1 MKNRYSFFVNK
12 VLGIS
17 LLSLCLTVV
26 SCEDEKQFTTG
37 MPEVQLIN
45 SITLDVSEQL
55 PIAIGMDTTIVYS
68 ITPENPTS
76 SELLWVSSD
85 EKVATVSENGTISGK
100 TEGSAIISVTP
111 AIGFGVANITQ
122 RTIKV
127 TVIPEVIKA
136 TGIEF
141 TNVDGEGNLV
151 KELYQ
156 TDKLQLTYRILPA
169 DHTYSYLTWK
179 SSDESKATVDEK
191 GVVTGIEPGN
201 VSIYAY
207 THDKSGVVGE
217 FKLEILP
224 FIPVEDVKIEPHNEL
239 LYVSQELALDYSFTP
254 ESATASTVEWLSSDE
269 KVVTVKQGVVT
280 AVGFGTAT
288 VSATC
293 ISNGKSSSV
302 TLTVDPGWWIW
313 DGRNSFKNWGIAQ
326 NYSSFVVQDGK
337 MIVTCGQQNTEMKR
351 ADLRLSASDKAP
363 MHWGNYPVIAL
374 RTDLPG
380 GGKGIGKGG
389 VYTLNLV
396 LTSGTGA
403 SKSENNG
410 ILLNDGTRMLY
421 WDVASWGKFS
431 TTELCYYKTFEV
443 KVADIYN
450 QNLPTG
456 QYTVYWIRSFK
467 SVAEAE
473 AYANAE
479 VAAGK

>member
-1 MKNRYSFFVNK
+1 M
-12 VLGIS
+12 
-17 LLSLCLTVV
+17 
-26 SCEDEKQFTTG
+26 
-37 MPEVQLIN
+37 
-45 SITLDVSEQL
+45 
-55 PIAIGMDTTIVYS
+55 
-68 ITPENPTS
+68 
-76 SELLWVSSD
+76 
-85 EKVATVSENGTISGK
+85 
-100 TEGSAIISVTP
+100 
-111 AIGFGVANITQ
+111 
-122 RTIKV
+122 
-127 TVIPEVIKA
+127 
-136 TGIEF
+136 
-141 TNVDGEGNLV
+141 
-151 KELYQ
+151 
-156 TDKLQLTYRILPA
+156 
-169 DHTYSYLTWK
+169 
-179 SSDESKATVDEK
+179 
-191 GVVTGIEPGN
+191 
-201 VSIYAY
+201 
-207 THDKSGVVGE
+207 
-217 FKLEILP
+217 
-224 FIPVEDVKIEPHNEL
+224 
-239 LYVSQELALDYSFTP
+239 SQELALDYSFTP